1 MASAVSTLKG
11 LDKIIR
17 EDLMFQE
24 RVLEPKVDGI
34 FSKMYDTSAGVVSG
48 GGRVGSTTG
57 GFTVIHTFAT
67 GVAGAFRNLAAGGD
81 NDIDPDITGQSIMYS
96 PSVTFPG
103 ATDAVAPGYVQKTVT
118 LVEGLGVFA
127 LPLHLIMAEQLDAT
141 IAKPVSLTIK
151 GTAKNVAQ
159 SEANNFYAT
168 DGQNIALCTLVKDV
182 NSSGNAS
189 VTFTNANATDDQM
202 DVVMGIQADVIGRVG
217 RFYPGMTCSIFKSDF
232 TVERTTG
239 TLIVTNVDYVG
250 RTVSFVSL
258 TGVNLNTLTQEAN
271 DVITLWTSGD
281 IGAVD
286 LGYGPSGIDK
296 WTVSGSSSVFGI
308 DQTTH
313 SQFNSVVS
321 AVNNVLDQAV
331 LDTNIGA
338 FYDAYSDMCDLDSM
352 ITTAGVINNYI
363 ENTDGLWRYE
373 RHNTGALKLKEGWT
387 SFDYTYQGRNF
398 ELLQSRYVT
407 NGVLY
412 ACKLADQ
419 NLKRY
424 VPPRIP
430 SAGKRSE
437 FAPEIQWLGPIVG
450 SNSIFLPAR
459 NSSAKLT
466 RFVEAPFFCQR
477 EICPEQ
483 LQGVKLTG
491 LTELFA

>member
-1 MASAVSTLKG
+1 MATAASTLKG

-24 RVLEPKVDGI
+24 RVLEPRVDGI
-34 FSKMYDTSAGVVSG
+34 FSKMYDTSEGVVAG
-48 GGRVGSTTG
+48 GGRVGTTTG

-96 PSVTFPG
+96 PSVTFPS
-103 ATDAVAPGYVQKTVT
+103 ATDATAPGYVQKTIT
-118 LVEGLGVFA
+118 LIEGLGVFA

-168 DGQNIALCTLVKDV
+168 DGTNIALCTLVKDADSTS
-182 NSSGNAS
+182 NPS
-189 VTFTNANATDDQM
+189 VTYTTGNSTDDTM
-202 DVVMGIQADVIGRVG
+202 NIAFGTVADVIGRVG
-217 RFYPGMTCSIFKSDF
+217 RFYPGMTCDIFKSDF
-232 TVERTTG
+232 TAKRVTG
-239 TLIVTNVDYVG
+239 SLICTNVDYVD
-250 RTVSFVSL
+250 RVAMLTSL
-258 TGVNLNTLTQEAN
+258 TGVNLKTLGSFEAN
-271 DVITLWTSGD
+271 DVVILWDSANDTD
-281 IGAVD
+281 NVAF
-286 LGYGPSGIDK
+286 GPSGIDK
-296 WTVSGSSSVFGI
+296 WTVNDNASIFGI
-308 DQTTH
+308 DQTKH

-331 LDTNIGA
+331 LDTNVGA
-338 FYDAYSDMCDLDSM
+338 FFDAYSDMCDLDSF

-363 ENTDGLWRYE
+363 ANTDGLWRYE

-387 SFDYTYQGRNF
+387 SFDYTYQGRDF
-398 ELLQSRYVT
+398 ELLQSRYVS
-407 NGVLY
+407 NGILY
-412 ACKLADQ
+412 GCKLADQ

-477 EICPEQ
+477 EVCPEQ
-483 LQGVKLTG
+483 LQGIKLTG

>member
-1 MASAVSTLKG
+1 MASAASTLYG
-11 LDKIIR
+11 LNKIIR

-24 RVLEPKVDGI
+24 RVIEPRVDGI
-34 FSKMYDTSAGVVSG
+34 FSKMYDTSEGVVAG
-48 GGRVGSTTG
+48 GGRVGTTTG

-67 GVAGAFRNLAAGGD
+67 GVAGAFKNLPAGGD

-96 PSVTFPG
+96 PSVTFPS
-103 ATDAVAPGYVQKTVT
+103 ATDAVAPGYVQKTIT
-118 LVEGLGVFA
+118 LIEGLGVFA

-168 DGQNIALCTLVKDV
+168 DGQNAALCTFVQDIEAEA
-182 NSSGNAS
+182 NSSVSMG
-189 VTFTNANATDDQM
+189 NANATDDE
-202 DVVMGIQADVIGRVG
+202 VTITFGTPADVIGRVG
-217 RFYPGMTCSIFKSDF
+217 RFYPGMTCDIWKSDF
-232 TVERTTG
+232 TAKRVTG
-239 TLIVTNVDYVG
+239 KLIVTNVDYVD
-250 RTVSFVSL
+250 RTVQLVSL
-258 TGVNLNTLTQEAN
+258 DGTNLKTMTSEDN
-271 DVITLWTSGD
+271 DVLTLWDSAITGNS
-281 IGAVD
+281 AS
-286 LGYGPSGIDK
+286 YGPSGIDK
-296 WTVSGSSSVFGI
+296 WTVNDSSSIFGI
-308 DQTTH
+308 NQTTH
-313 SQFNSVVS
+313 SQFNSVVT

-412 ACKLADQ
+412 ACKLAEQ

-430 SAGKRSE
+430 GAGKRSE

-450 SNSIFLPAR
+450 SNSIFLPSR
-459 NSSAKLT
+459 NTSAKLT

-477 EICPEQ
+477 EVAPEQ

>member
-24 RVLEPKVDGI
+24 RVIEPRVDGI
-34 FSKMYDTSAGVVSG
+34 FSKMYDTSEGVVAG
-48 GGRVGSTTG
+48 GGRVGSTSG

-96 PSVTFPG
+96 PSVTFPS
-103 ATDAVAPGYVQKTVT
+103 ATDATAPGYVQKTIT

-159 SEANNFYAT
+159 SEANNFYAS
-168 DGQNIALCTLVKDV
+168 DGSNIAIATIVKGV
-182 NSSGNAS
+182 NSSGNPS
-189 VTFTNANATDDQM
+189 VTFANANATDDEM
-202 DVVMGIQADVIGRVG
+202 TIAFGTVADVTGRVG
-217 RFYPGMTCSIFKSDF
+217 RFYPGMTCDIFKSDF
-232 TVERTTG
+232 TTKRATG
-239 TLIVTNVDYVG
+239 TLIVTNVDYVD
-250 RTVSFVSL
+250 RTVQLVSI
-258 TGVNLNTLTQEAN
+258 TGINLNTLTQEAGDHVVLWDSGN
-271 DVITLWTSGD
+271 DTSNL
-281 IGAVD
+281 AF
-286 LGYGPSGIDK
+286 GPSGIDK
-296 WTVSGSSSVFGI
+296 WTVNDSSSIFGI

-313 SQFNSVVS
+313 SQFNSVVT

-331 LDTNIGA
+331 LDTNVGA
-338 FYDAYSDMCDLDSM
+338 FYDAYSDMCDLDSF

-387 SFDYTYQGRNF
+387 SFDYTYQGRDF
-398 ELLQSRYVT
+398 ELLQSRYVS
-407 NGVLY
+407 NGILY

-430 SAGKRSE
+430 SAGSRSE

-477 EICPEQ
+477 EVCPEQ
-483 LQGVKLTG
+483 LQGIKLTG

>member
-1 MASAVSTLKG
+1 MATAVSTLKG

-34 FSKMYDTSAGVVSG
+34 FAKMYDTSEGVVAG
-48 GGRVGSTTG
+48 GGRVGTTTG

-67 GVAGAFRNLAAGGD
+67 GVAGAFRNLPAGGD

-96 PSVTFPG
+96 PSVTFPS
-103 ATDAVAPGYVQKTVT
+103 ATDAVAPGYVQKTIT
-118 LVEGLGVFA
+118 LIEGLGVFA

-141 IAKPVSLTIK
+141 IAKPVSLTIR

-159 SEANNFYAT
+159 SEANNFYST
-168 DGQNIALCTLVKDV
+168 DGSNIAIATLVKDV
-182 NSSGNAS
+182 NSSGNPS
-189 VTFTNANATDDQM
+189 VTFANANSTNDEMTIAFGT
-202 DVVMGIQADVIGRVG
+202 QADVIGRVG
-217 RFYPGMTCSIFKSDF
+217 RFYPGMTCDIFKSDF
-232 TVERTTG
+232 TTKRVTG
-239 TLIVTNVDYVG
+239 TLIVTNVDYVD
-250 RTVSFVSL
+250 RTVQLVSL
-258 TGVNLNTLTQEAN
+258 TGVNLSTLTQETN
-271 DVITLWTSGD
+271 DVVVLWDSGND
-281 IGAVD
+281 TANA
-286 LGYGPSGIDK
+286 GYGPSGIDS
-296 WTVSGSSSVFGI
+296 WTTNDNSSIFGI

-398 ELLQSRYVT
+398 ELLQSRYIT
-407 NGVLY
+407 NGILY
-412 ACKLADQ
+412 ACKLGDQ

-450 SNSIFLPAR
+450 SNSIFLPSR